1 MKAIISALFSA
12 SLVSGAIHG
21 LQGIRGDGSE
31 NIVPNAFIVE
41 LEGASIL
48 EEFGGNIK
56 RSPVAKGN
64 GILYQ
69 SLKERGV
76 HFDVTK
82 EWATDVFTAVSLVL
96 NVSTKLSLSL
106 YVRD

>member
-64 GILYQ
+64 GIFYQ

-76 HFDVTK
+76 QFDVTK
-82 EWATDVFTAVSLVL
+82 EWTTDVFTAVSLVL
-96 NVSTKLSLSL
+96 NEDAVCVTFLN
-106 YVRD
+106 